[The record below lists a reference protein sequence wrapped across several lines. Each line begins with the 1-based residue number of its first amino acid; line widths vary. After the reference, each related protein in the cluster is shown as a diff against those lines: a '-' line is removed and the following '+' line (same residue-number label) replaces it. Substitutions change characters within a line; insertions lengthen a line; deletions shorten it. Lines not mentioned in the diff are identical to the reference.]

1 MPARKP
7 GTRKPASV
15 ATSNKITKK
24 TIKPATDSA
33 QETNNKYLEKIKGE
47 TGDTL
52 DYDSNYHYGFPV
64 IGRELVALD
73 VLKRVF
79 NVRSLQ
85 SEQKLDT
92 LLKDSLQ
99 TNGLRNPIVVNRD
112 FNVLDGHR
120 RLFHLHL
127 LVSEGVIIDS
137 HPVKVLI
144 VDVPDNQIAYYQ
156 YLTGIEKG
164 HNEEEKQIAIFK
176 FLQDNPDVADR
187 EVARKFAI
195 SNTTVSDISKV
206 IDAAPSLIPRL
217 IARQINKTSA
227 VKIVESARKIKK
239 TPAEVAEVAEK
250 VITNLVGK
258 DKLPVDE
265 NTQPLKP
272 LPTSSVVKVVSEL
285 YPKFK
290 VSEAGQSTP
299 TAKKLLSDLFLQLNP
314 QGVPTKGLQ
323 NYTLTVDVALI
334 SQIEALLNVSESK
347 VNTSKVYS
355 ITKITEYT
363 PSYAQLD
370 LWRLYTGL
378 TISEESTVALRAD
391 DTWHFADENSEII
404 DNLLP
409 TQIKRNR
416 EFAGGLDWCTVNLA
430 DYSFEDLNELAQKHD
445 LSLVIVNL
453 VLVEDEAEDEDE
465 EDEKDM
471 TREEYK
477 SNIGDIDEEEDE
489 EEETNIDFSEITA
502 QLETDDTDDEN
513 SLEAMLGQLKQ
524 ADDDDELEFDE
535 DDMED
540 DE

>member
-7 GTRKPASV
+7 GTRKPATASTSSKV
-15 ATSNKITKK
+15 AKK
-24 TIKPATDSA
+24 SIKPAAIEST
-33 QETNNKYLEKIKGE
+33 QETNNKYLEKIRTE

-52 DYDSNYHYGFPV
+52 DYNADYHYGFPV
-64 IGRELVALD
+64 IGRESVS
-73 VLKRVF
+73 LKELNRVF

-120 RLFHLHL
+120 RLHHLHL
-127 LVSEGVIIDS
+127 LVSDGVIIDS

-144 VDVPDNQIAYYQ
+144 VDVPDSQIAYYQ

-176 FLQDNPDVADR
+176 FLQDNPEVSDR
-187 EVARKFAI
+187 EVARKFAV
-195 SNTTVSDISKV
+195 SNTAVSDISKV

-227 VKIVESARKIKK
+227 IKIVESARKIKK

-250 VITNLVGK
+250 VIANLVGK
-258 DKLPVDE
+258 DKLPADE
-265 NTQPLKP
+265 SNQPLKP

-290 VSEAGQSTP
+290 VSESGQSTP
-299 TAKKLLSDLFLQLNP
+299 TAKKLLSDLFLQLHP
-314 QGVPTKGLQ
+314 QGAPTKGLQ
-323 NYTLTVDVALI
+323 NYSLTVDTALI
-334 SQIEALLNVSESK
+334 AQIEALLNVSESK

-355 ITKITEYT
+355 ITEITEYT

-378 TISEESTVALRAD
+378 TVSEESTVALRAD

-409 TQIKRNR
+409 AQIKRDR
-416 EFAGGLDWCTVNLA
+416 QFTGGLDWCTVNLS
-430 DYSFEDLNELAQKHD
+430 DYSFEDLDELAQKHD

-453 VLVEDEAEDEDE
+453 VLAESE
-465 EDEKDM
+465 
-471 TREEYK
+471 
-477 SNIGDIDEEEDE
+477 EEEDIE
-489 EEETNIDFSEITA
+489 EDIEDEGETNIDFSSLTA
-502 QLETDDTDDEN
+502 QLETDDTDDGY
-513 SLEAMLGQLKQ
+513 SLESMQGLLQ
-524 ADDDDELEFDE
+524 ADELELEFDE

-540 DE
+540 DDE